1 MDGYSLVWTDTGC
14 HLWRKSWKIQVMLSI
29 ASNGMVQAGILLK
42 RNAAKKLNI
51 KKMEC
56 LIVKYLL
63 YLAL

>member
-1 MDGYSLVWTDTGC
+1 
-14 HLWRKSWKIQVMLSI
+14 
-29 ASNGMVQAGILLK
+29 MVQAALLLK

-56 LIVKYLL
+56 LIMKYLL